1 MKKLIIT
8 LIIVIIIFSGFY
20 LYLDSSSNVTGNT
33 ALENSEKVKT
43 FIVTGDH
50 LRFFIDGI
58 ENPEMRIKQG
68 DKVRI
73 EFTSTEGFH
82 DLVLDE
88 FNTATQKVNAG
99 GSSSI
104 EFVADKKGIFEYYCS
119 VGQHRKNG
127 MRGIFIVE

>member
-33 ALENSEKVKT
+33 ALDNSEKVKT